1 MRGFNAVFNIAT
13 ADFLE
18 RIRRFSFLVV
28 LGLTAAAGYS
38 MVPSSDASYNGF
50 VMAGCRGVYNSPWI
64 GTIVGITVVSLL
76 SLVGFFLVKDS
87 ISRDYDTRVGQIV
100 AATPVS
106 RLEYIIGKWMSNL
119 AVLSSIL
126 LVLTVMAVI
135 MHLIRGEAPPLELPS
150 LIAPIWLIS
159 LPVLA
164 WVSAFAVL
172 FETIP
177 LLRGSF
183 GYVVYMAL
191 WMWMLL
197 VISVLPMF
205 VKPGEITPRNDFMGI
220 STSISSMARS
230 MAEQGF
236 DISKGTTDIGQPTEG
251 HTVEHFMWK
260 GVGWWP
266 GPAFGRLLWLAG
278 SCAVVILSAIPFDR
292 FDPARQRRRGKRSK
306 AKRPHEKRRGIF
318 GRTKEENTRCTV
330 PSEAGTDDMTCDPG
344 IAALYAPAKLDYNRI
359 APPDCSSRGGS
370 LWTIAMFEL
379 RLLLAGRNLW
389 WYLGALLSIVLSGA
403 LTSEGMRSL
412 FLAIAWFWPATA
424 WSMMGSREA
433 LYRSSA
439 IVFSAARPVKRQLP
453 AVWLAGA
460 ILALIMGAG
469 QILRLIITGNPAQI
483 LALVAG
489 AAFVPALA
497 LALGVATNGNRA
509 FQIIYPILCY
519 VGLSGRF
526 IWFDYKGINVESMA
540 AGIPLLYLAMAAML
554 LALAAK
560 VRAMQVRGN

>member
-1 MRGFNAVFNIAT
+1 MRGLNAVYNLAL

-28 LGLTAAAGYS
+28 LGATAATGYS

-50 VMAGCRGVYNSPWI
+50 VIAGCRGVYNSPWI
-64 GTIVGITVVSLL
+64 GTIVGITVVCLL

-87 ISRDYDTRVGQIV
+87 IGRDYDTHVGQIV

-106 RLEYIIGKWMSNL
+106 RLEYIIGKWLSNL

-126 LVLTVMAVI
+126 LVLTVVAVI
-135 MHLIRGEAPPLELPS
+135 MRLVRGEAPPLDLPG

-183 GYVVYMAL
+183 GYIIYMAL

-197 VISVLPMF
+197 VFSVLPMF
-205 VKPGEITPRNDFMGI
+205 VKPGEIAPYHDFMGI
-220 STSISSMARS
+220 STSVSSMARS

-236 DISKGTTDIGQPTEG
+236 DMSKGTTDIGQPTEG
-251 HTVEHFMWK
+251 HTVEHFMWR
-260 GVGWWP
+260 GAGWWP

-292 FDPARQRRRGKRSK
+292 FDPVRQRRREKRSK
-306 AKRPHEKRRGIF
+306 AKPPHDKRRGIF
-318 GRTKEENTRCTV
+318 GRTKEGNTSCTA
-330 PSEAGTDDMTCDPG
+330 PSEAGTDDTAGGPG
-344 IAALYAPAKLDYNRI
+344 VAAVYAPAMPDYNRI
-359 APPDCSSRGGS
+359 APPDCSRRGGS
-370 LWTIAMFEL
+370 LWTIAIFEL

-403 LTSEGMRSL
+403 LTSEGMRAL

-424 WSMMGSREA
+424 WSLMGCRETQ
-433 LYRSSA
+433 YRSSA

-460 ILALIMGAG
+460 LLALIMGSG
-469 QILRLIITGNPAQI
+469 QILRLIITGNPAQV

-489 AAFVPALA
+489 SAFVSALA
-497 LALGVATNGNRA
+497 LALGVATNGTRA

-526 IWFDYKGINVESMA
+526 IWLDYKGINSDTAA
-540 AGIPLLYLAMAAML
+540 AGVPLLYFLLAAVL

-560 VRAMQVRGN
+560 GRAMQVRGN

>member
-1 MRGFNAVFNIAT
+1 MTGLNAVYNLAL

-28 LGLTAAAGYS
+28 LGMTALAGYS
-38 MVPSSDASYNGF
+38 MVPSAGASYNGF

-76 SLVGFFLVKDS
+76 SLIGFYLVKDS
-87 ISRDYDTRVGQIV
+87 VARDYDTRVGQIV

-106 RLEYIIGKWMSNL
+106 RLEYVAGKWLSNL

-126 LVLTVMAVI
+126 LVLTLVAVI
-135 MHLIRGEAPPLELPS
+135 MRLVRGEVPSLDLPG

-164 WVSAFAVL
+164 WVAAFAVL

-183 GYVVYMAL
+183 GYVIFMAL

-197 VISVLPMF
+197 VVSVLPMF
-205 VKPGEITPRNDFMGI
+205 VKPGEITPHNDFMGI
-220 STSISSMARS
+220 STSISDMARS
-230 MAEQGF
+230 MTEQGF
-236 DISKGTTDIGQPTEG
+236 DMSKGTTDIGQPTEG

-260 GVGWWP
+260 GVRWWP

-292 FDPARQRRRGKRSK
+292 FDPARQGRRGKRSE
-306 AKRPHEKRRGIF
+306 AKHPRGKRGGIF
-318 GRTKEENTRCTV
+318 AWRRRIPISG
-330 PSEAGTDDMTCDPG
+330 AGTNNAQSGEDGPMERS
-344 IAALYAPAKLDYNRI
+344 ILYGKITPPAV
-359 APPDCSSRGGS
+359 STRGN
-370 LWTIAMFEL
+370 LRTIAIFEL
-379 RLLLAGRNLW
+379 RLLLAGRNRW

-403 LTSEGMRSL
+403 LTSEGMRAL

-424 WSMMGSREA
+424 WSLMGSRETHF
-433 LYRSSA
+433 RSSA
-439 IVFSAARPVKRQLP
+439 IVFSAARPVKTQLP

-460 ILALIMGAG
+460 LLALIMGAG
-469 QILRLIITGNPAQI
+469 QILRLVITGNPAQVFG
-483 LALVAG
+483 LAAG
-489 AAFVPALA
+489 AAFVSALA
-497 LALGVATNGNRA
+497 LALGVVTNGSRA
-509 FQIIYPILCY
+509 FQIVYPILCY
-519 VGLSGRF
+519 IGLSGRF

-540 AGIPLLYLAMAAML
+540 AGIPLLYLAMAAGL
-554 LALAAK
+554 LVLAAK
-560 VRAMQVRGN
+560 GRARQVRGI